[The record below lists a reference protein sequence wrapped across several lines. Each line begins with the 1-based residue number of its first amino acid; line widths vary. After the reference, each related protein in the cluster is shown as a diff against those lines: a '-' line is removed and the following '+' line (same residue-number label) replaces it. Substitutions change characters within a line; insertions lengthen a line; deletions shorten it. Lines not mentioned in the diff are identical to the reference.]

1 MYSFSRPRTGEIR
14 SSCCAAGWWCLGATN
29 DGGLLAELLL
39 LLLCCCIKYR
49 LFVQFGSSKGTR
61 QEKTHSKKAHDIDVD
76 RYDDD
81 YDNGGD
87 GDDDNDY
94 GTTGSSAKDDWKRK
108 EGTVSAAAAW
118 AVEVSAL
125 MYTTVVLS
133 AGGPLW

>member
-14 SSCCAAGWWCLGATN
+14 SSYCAASWWCLGATN
-29 DGGLLAELLL
+29 DEDLLAEL

-81 YDNGGD
+81 YDNGGGCD
-87 GDDDNDY
+87 DDDNDY